1 MWQRFTLYDL
11 RAIGHY
17 LGVLIMWSAGLMAV
31 PLVTSLIFQE
41 WDAAGRYL
49 LSIGIALVSGEL
61 LRFCRIQPGRLNRQQ
76 ALAVVGLAWLVIGL
90 FCSIPLYLSG
100 HYITFLDALFD
111 GVSGITTTGASLI
124 VDLDH
129 LSYAD
134 NTFRFMMHLLGGLG
148 LIVVAL
154 SLGMFGKGAGS
165 QLYSSEARSE
175 HVVPNVIQTARF
187 IAKVTAVVIAIASVV
202 IATLLLLKGF
212 EPARAILQAVW
223 VSTSAFVTGG
233 FTPMQQSIMYYHS
246 SILEALTMILMIM
259 GSISFMLYYGVWKGQ
274 TRAFFRDIE
283 VRTTLLWVG
292 FMLIVFVASLS
303 ASTLFS
309 DLPALIRRGV
319 YMVVAAFTTTGFSV
333 ITPNQLLAVLSSGAF
348 LTLALF
354 MAVGGSAGSTAGGIK
369 MYRVGIIAKS
379 IVQTVKQAVSPDSA
393 RVVESYQHVGRRI
406 LTPEAVKEA
415 TTVFILYVV
424 TYVIGAL
431 VGIAHGYDATQSI
444 FESIAM
450 VSNGGLITGLA
461 TPGMPPT
468 LEAFYILQMW
478 VGRLEFIT
486 LLALIAQVVASVL
499 PRPAAKRTGRL
510 S

>member
-1 MWQRFTLYDL
+1 MWQRFTFYDL
-11 RAIGHY
+11 RVIGHY
-17 LGVLIMWSAGLMAV
+17 LGVLIMWSAALMAV
-31 PLVTSLIFQE
+31 PLIVSLLFQE

-49 LSIGIALVSGEL
+49 LGIGITLTGGAL

-100 HYITFLDALFD
+100 HYVTYLDSLFD

-124 VDLDH
+124 LDLDH

-154 SLGMFGKGAGS
+154 SLGMFGKGGGS

-175 HVVPNVIQTARF
+175 HVVPNVIQTAQF
-187 IAKVTAVVIAIASVV
+187 IAKVTAIVIAVAAV
-202 IATLLLLKGF
+202 IFATLLLVKGF
-212 EPARAILQAVW
+212 EPARAILQAIW
-223 VSTSAFVTGG
+223 VSISAFVTGG
-233 FTPMQQSIMYYHS
+233 FTPMQQSMLYYHS
-246 SILEALTMILMIM
+246 SVLEVITMVLMIM
-259 GSISFMLYYGVWKGQ
+259 GSISFALYYEVWKGQ
-274 TRAFFRDIE
+274 TRSFFRDIE
-283 VRTTLLWVG
+283 TRTTLLWVAG
-292 FMLIVFVASLS
+292 MLIVFVASLA

-309 DLPALIRRGV
+309 DLPALLRRGV

-333 ITPNQLLAVLSSGAF
+333 ITPNQLVAVLSSGAF

-369 MYRVGIIAKS
+369 MYRMGIIAKS

-393 RVVESYQHVGRRI
+393 RVVESYYHVGRRI
-406 LTPEAVKEA
+406 LTPETVKEA
-415 TTVFILYVV
+415 MTVFVLYVV

-468 LEAFYILQMW
+468 LEVFYIFQMW

-486 LLALIAQVVASVL
+486 LLALVAQVVASIL
-499 PRPAAKRTGRL
+499 PRRTPKQPGRL

>member
-1 MWQRFTLYDL
+1 MWQRFTFYDL
-11 RAIGHY
+11 RVIGHY
-17 LGVLIMWSAGLMAV
+17 LGALIMWSAVLMAV
-31 PLVTSLIFQE
+31 PLVVSLIFQE
-41 WDAAGRYL
+41 WDASSRYL
-49 LSIGIALVSGEL
+49 FSIGIALVSGAT

-76 ALAVVGLAWLVIGL
+76 ALAVVGLAWVVIGL

-124 VDLDH
+124 IDLDH

-165 QLYSSEARSE
+165 QLYSSEARTE
-175 HVVPNVIQTARF
+175 HVVPNVIQTAQF
-187 IAKVTAVVIAIASVV
+187 IAKVTAIVIAVASVLF
-202 IATLLLLKGF
+202 ATLLLIKGF

-233 FTPMQQSIMYYHS
+233 FTPMQQSMLYYHS
-246 SILEALTMILMIM
+246 PTLEVITMVLMVM
-259 GSISFMLYYGVWKGQ
+259 GSISFVLYYEVWKGQ
-274 TRAFFRDIE
+274 TRSFFRDIE
-283 VRTTLLWVG
+283 TRTTFLWVG
-292 FMLIVFVASLS
+292 IMLAVFVASLS

-333 ITPNQLLAVLSSGAF
+333 ITPNQLVAVLSSGAF

-369 MYRVGIIAKS
+369 LYRVGIIAKS
-379 IVQTVKQAVSPDSA
+379 ILQTVKQAVSPDSA
-393 RVVESYQHVGRRI
+393 RVVESYHHVGRRI
-406 LTPEAVKEA
+406 LTPDTVKEA
-415 TTVFILYVV
+415 TMIFILYVV

-450 VSNGGLITGLA
+450 ASNGGLITGLA

-468 LEAFYILQMW
+468 LEAFYIFQMW

-486 LLALIAQVVASVL
+486 LLALVAQVIASLL
-499 PRPAAKRTGRL
+499 PRRTAKRTGRL